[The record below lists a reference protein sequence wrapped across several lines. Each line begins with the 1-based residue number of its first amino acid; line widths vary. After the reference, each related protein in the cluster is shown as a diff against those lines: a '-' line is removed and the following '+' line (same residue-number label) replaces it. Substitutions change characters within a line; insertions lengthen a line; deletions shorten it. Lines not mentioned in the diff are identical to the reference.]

1 MKEFSKNYPRV
12 SIITVCLNSKEYLED
27 AIRSVSEQT
36 YQNIEYIIVDG
47 DSTDGTSIIFDKYNK
62 RIDKLLIEKDNGIFE
77 AMNKGIRL
85 AGGEIIYFLNA
96 DDKFYNCHVVT
107 EVIQA
112 FRKNKEADFIYGNIK
127 VFNPK
132 SRFSYIEKYPKRI
145 SKWLFVR
152 KTIGHPAT
160 FFRSSCFEKAGN
172 FDEAYK
178 IAADYEWFLRAL
190 FTKGLKGSHIENNI
204 SIFKTG
210 GISTNH
216 EHKES
221 YLLERSL
228 IQSRYFNSLQ
238 ILCARVLLSTKRLLC
253 LKTKI

>member
-1 MKEFSKNYPRV
+1 MSYKNYPKV
-12 SIITVCLNSKEYLED
+12 SIITVCLNSREYLED

-36 YQNIEYIIVDG
+36 YPNIEYLVVDG
-47 DSTDGTSIIFDKYNK
+47 DSTDGTSVIFNKYK
-62 RIDKLLIEKDNGIFE
+62 ERINKLLIEKDDGIFE

-107 EVIQA
+107 EVIEA
-112 FRKNKEADFIYGNIK
+112 FRKNKEADFIYGNIE

-132 SRFSYIEKYPKRI
+132 RRFSYIEKYPKRI

-160 FFRSSCFEKAGN
+160 FFRSSCFKKAGN

-190 FTKGLKGSHIENNI
+190 FTKGLKGAHIENNI
-204 SIFKTG
+204 SIFRTG
-210 GISTNH
+210 GVSTDERNAGL
-216 EHKES
+216 
-221 YLLERSL
+221 YLLERNL
-228 IQSRYFNSLQ
+228 IQKRYFNTLE
-238 ILCARVLLSTKRLLC
+238 ILYARLLLSAKKIVRVKR
-253 LKTKI
+253 